1 MEVFEARRIEVEGM
15 APGPL
20 LKEFFMALNWLRQ
33 YPTSRKLGLDW
44 NLYEDVAASKAQ
56 RWMKAIAH
64 F

>member
-33 YPTSRKLGLDW
+33 YPTSMNTEATVKAH
-44 NLYEDVAASKAQ
+44 NAAINSASC
-56 RWMKAIAH
+56 
-64 F
+64 